1 MARGSKGTPFENLT
15 LKLAGQV
22 QVSLSLFFFF
32 YLFLIH
38 TATYP
43 TSLPFFFYC
52 GKIYITQNLPS

>member
-22 QVSLSLFFFF
+22 PVSFIFFISD
-32 YLFLIH
+32 LLDIHLHILPVFL
-38 TATYP
+38 
-43 TSLPFFFYC
+43 FFYC